1 MKELSSLTTDKV
13 LTSKVYRGQP
23 SVDGISVILLDGDK
37 DINQLMLDK
46 GFAERKL
53 YKQVCL

>member
-1 MKELSSLTTDKV
+1 MLTT
-13 LTSKVYRGQP
+13 KVYRGQP
-23 SVDGISVILLDGDK
+23 SGDGISVIVQDGDK

-53 YKQVCL
+53 HKQVSL